1 MTSQPIDSRLLAGNP
16 KLLVDVDVVRNSS
29 SGEHLLCQKYQQ
41 SKGEY
46 RVYSARLMAGGAVL
60 HKAIFVYKTIR
71 RRRSSNQ
78 SILRGD
84 KRATSPK
91 VLIIIF

>member
-1 MTSQPIDSRLLAGNP
+1 MTSQPIDSRLPAENP

-46 RVYSARLMAGGAVL
+46 RVYSARLMAGGVVL
-60 HKAIFVYKTIR
+60 HKATFVYKIR
-71 RRRSSNQ
+71 ERRSSSSQ
-78 SILRGD
+78 SILKGD
-84 KRATSPK
+84 KRAR
-91 VLIIIF
+91 LQNIDHHH

>member
-1 MTSQPIDSRLLAGNP
+1 MMSQPIDSRLPAENP

-46 RVYSARLMAGGAVL
+46 RVYSARLMVGGVVL
-60 HKAIFVYKTIR
+60 HKAIFFYKTREGEESRLIR
-71 RRRSSNQ
+71 
-78 SILRGD
+78 
-84 KRATSPK
+84 
-91 VLIIIF
+91 VF